1 MATWLSSPRYI
12 PDILIFLMIPFRS
25 VWNPDQ
31 TPKVFITDWEKALQN
46 ALAFV
51 FPNATL
57 NVCLWHID
65 QNIVANCKHH
75 FANNHGL
82 WEDFIKKWHSVVY
95 ATDKESY
102 ETHWKSLDKF
112 LVDRSAVLEYITT
125 NILPV

>member
-1 MATWLSSPRYI
+1 
-12 PDILIFLMIPFRS
+12 MIPFRS